1 VAWEEEGWPY
11 EDHVSGVNDEEI
23 PHRAIYPHG
32 ANGEVQTSVSTVT
45 VCRDMAPWT
54 LRSIRDGFLTD
65 ANLSPPILH
74 ARNQSLLL
82 LVVAVLVV
90 IGTGPRVPFIIS
102 EKRTGEKKKPKFIGS
117 DSWMAT
123 LRWTVTRILPPPSP
137 PALPPQILCKKAPE

>member
-1 VAWEEEGWPY
+1 M
-11 EDHVSGVNDEEI
+11 SGVNDEEI

-74 ARNQSLLL
+74 ARNQPLLL
-82 LVVAVLVV
+82 LLVAVLVV
-90 IGTGPRVPFIIS
+90 IGTVPRVPFIIS
-102 EKRTGEKKKPKFIGS
+102 QKRTGE
-117 DSWMAT
+117 
-123 LRWTVTRILPPPSP
+123 R
-137 PALPPQILCKKAPE
+137 KKAKVYWK